1 MRPELWRG
9 GNFPPF
15 FLGGKI
21 SVAAPHRGSGSS
33 SAEGGGGG
41 GGDAVKHEANSRNQE
56 NWDKNREASSMT
68 GRENMPRS
76 SRHLRLVLTATVL
89 LTFVGLAWVRKDW
102 CLKVS

>member
-1 MRPELWRG
+1 MEGG

-15 FLGGKI
+15 FLGKI

-33 SAEGGGGG
+33 AAEGGGGG

-56 NWDKNREASSMT
+56 NWDENRKASSMT

-76 SRHLRLVLTATVL
+76 SRHLRLGLTATVL
-89 LTFVGLAWVRKDW
+89 LTISGLAWVRKDW
-102 CLKVS
+102 